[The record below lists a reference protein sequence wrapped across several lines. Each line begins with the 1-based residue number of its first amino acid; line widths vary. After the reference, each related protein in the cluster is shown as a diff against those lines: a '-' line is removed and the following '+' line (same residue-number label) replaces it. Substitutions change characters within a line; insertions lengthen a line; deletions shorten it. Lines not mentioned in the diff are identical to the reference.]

1 MFQLN
6 TLLFVIVFSSY
17 YFLLKNID
25 TKRKYIFLFTFIFF
39 SLIIKLIIPLSEIR
53 DFFTYTRVLSDK
65 GHMNFF
71 FVDILYEPY
80 FLFLS
85 KILLTCFSIFQV
97 LSIYYFLL
105 FILSISFFIWL
116 AYLKDISF
124 WKKYFLFNLFFILFT
139 FILLRNGIAYMMI
152 AMFFYYLSKDR
163 FIISF
168 FTALFFHIT
177 TIPVLFLSFLR
188 KKSLNYYIIPLVIV
202 MIFLFFYLFLNESS
216 LFFLKYKDFKKNSV
230 LYNHTVHN
238 IVFSISI
245 SIFISYLIIYKNKL
259 LNYFYVLLLFL
270 YVILFYFNA
279 VMGFRFSF
287 YIFLYLFMH
296 TKLMFSS
303 KADAFLNKYSI
314 LFITLGIITVGLFLF
329 V

>member
-1 MFQLN
+1 M
-6 TLLFVIVFSSY
+6 VFSSY

-25 TKRKYIFLFTFIFF
+25 KKRKYFFLFLFIFF
-39 SLIIKLIIPLSEIR
+39 SLTIKLIIPLSEIR

-65 GHMNFF
+65 GHMKIR

-85 KILLTCFSIFQV
+85 KILLLWFSILQV
-97 LSIYYFLL
+97 LNFYYFLL

-116 AYLKDISF
+116 AFLKDISL

-139 FILLRNGIAYMMI
+139 FILLRNGIAYMMT

-163 FIISF
+163 FMISF
-168 FTALFFHIT
+168 FSALFFHIT
-177 TIPVLFLSFLR
+177 TIPVLFLSVLR
-188 KKSLNYYIIPLVIV
+188 KKRLNYYIIPLGITL
-202 MIFLFFYLFLNESS
+202 IFLFFYLFLNESS
-216 LFFLKYKDFKKNSV
+216 LLFLKYKDFKKNSV
-230 LYNHTVHN
+230 FYNYTVHN
-238 IVFSISI
+238 VVFFISI
-245 SIFISYLIIYKNKL
+245 SIFISYLIFYKNKL
-259 LNYFYVLLLFL
+259 LNYFYVSLIFF

-287 YIFLYLFMH
+287 YIFLYLFMN
-296 TKLMFSS
+296 TKLIFSS
-303 KADAFLNKYSI
+303 KVDAVFNKYSI
-314 LFITLGIITVGLFLF
+314 LFIILGVLTLELFLL